1 MNHEGL
7 IQTMLLE
14 GNSLVDNPYRL
25 GSDKWGEFV
34 REARELYEAGE
45 LDDLD
50 EDSFHLLESDAGE
63 LMEFEG
69 KQVMLEV
76 PAENFDRSGWS
87 YVYVFDGTHVQR
99 LDFSGSVTDSNDVTF
114 D

>member
-1 MNHEGL
+1 MNHEDL
-7 IQTMLLE
+7 IRTML
-14 GNSLVDNPYRL
+14 GSGTSLVDNPYRL

-34 REARELYEAGE
+34 REARALYNDGKI
-45 LDDLD
+45 DDLD

-63 LMEFEG
+63 LAELEG

-76 PAENFDRSGWS
+76 PTENFDRPGWS

-99 LDFSGSVTDSNDVTF
+99 LDFTGSVTDSNDVTF

>member
-1 MNHEGL
+1 MDHEGL
-7 IQTMLLE
+7 IQTLLL
-14 GNSLVDNPYRL
+14 GGASLIDNPYRL

-34 REARELYEAGE
+34 REARELYNAGE

-50 EDSFHLLESDAGE
+50 EDSFHLMESDAGE
-63 LMEFEG
+63 LAEFEG

-76 PAENFDRSGWS
+76 PMENFDRPGWS
-87 YVYVFDGTHVQR
+87 YVYVFDGEGVQR
-99 LDFSGSVTDSNDVTF
+99 LDFTGSVTDVEGVTF